1 MFTADQMAQM
11 QVELVKGIF
20 EMGFPIESYVP
31 NTITAEQYKMITGK
45 DYGLTSQ
52 SV

>member
-1 MFTADQMAQM
+1 MDQLQLD
-11 QVELVKGIF
+11 LVKGIYD
-20 EMGFPIESYVP
+20 MGLPIESYVP

-45 DYGLTSQ
+45 EYGLTNQ

>member
-11 QVELVKGIF
+11 QIELVKGIF

-31 NTITAEQYKMITGK
+31 DTITVEQYKQITNK
-45 DYGLTSQ
+45 DYVTQ
-52 SV
+52 